1 MESDNKT
8 DKDEVTLLQ
17 ILNILLKHK
26 KFIIISTLSIVGIS
40 LIYLIISI
48 ILPPEMSP
56 LPDIYTSSAL
66 VLVSD
71 ESRGG
76 ISSIMAAPGLSDLAS
91 LAGLGGASMSYGK
104 LAITLLKSRS
114 IVDIIAEKFDIAKRY
129 HIEEDSIG
137 NKRKAILRHLITDF
151 DTETSTLKIEYT
163 DYDPEFAKNVVNQFV
178 EILDKR
184 FVNIGIN
191 RKRIQ
196 RDQLEH
202 KLIEVKKEI
211 TRLELLIKDFQ
222 TRYKI
227 FTESFYSDYVGVL
240 PPQNQLPQL
249 AMEFQRLQRD
259 LMVQEK
265 IYEMLTPQYEL
276 LKLTVEGEGQII
288 QVLEL
293 GEAPDVK
300 SGPSRALILII
311 VVFITIL
318 SNFLIVFTYN
328 WIKAIKKDN
337 KKY

>member
-1 MESDNKT
+1 MESDTKT
-8 DKDEVTLLQ
+8 DKDEISLLQ
-17 ILNILLKHK
+17 ILNVLLKYK
-26 KFIIISTLSIVGIS
+26 KFIIISTLSIVGIT

-56 LPDIYTSSAL
+56 LPDIYKSSAL
-66 VLVSD
+66 VLIND
-71 ESRGG
+71 ESQSG
-76 ISSIMAAPGLSDLAS
+76 ISSIMAGTGLGDLAS
-91 LAGLGGASMSYGK
+91 MAGLGGSGISYGK
-104 LAITLLKSRS
+104 LAIKLLKSKS
-114 IVDIIAEKFDIAKRY
+114 IVDIIAEKIDIAKRY
-129 HIEEDSIG
+129 NIAEDSIG
-137 NKRKAILRHLITDF
+137 NKRKAILGHLITDF
-151 DTETSTLKIEYT
+151 DAETSTLNIEYT

-178 EILDKR
+178 KLLDKR
-184 FVNIGIN
+184 FANIGIN

-196 RDQLEH
+196 RDQLEQ

-211 TRLELLIKDFQ
+211 ARLELLVKDFQ

-227 FTESFYSDYVGVL
+227 FMESGYSDYRGVL
-240 PPQNQLPQL
+240 PLQNQLPQL

-293 GEAPDVK
+293 GEAPDIK
-300 SGPSRALILII
+300 SGPSRALILIVI
-311 VVFITIL
+311 AFLTIFL
-318 SNFLIVFTYN
+318 SCFIVFPYS
-328 WIKAIKKDN
+328 WIKAIKKDT